1 VLRDG
6 RHVSEDAMQGLT
18 GEQIVEK
25 MLGHRLDDIFPPPR
39 PPHGSRPLLRVEGLH
54 DRHKLRDVS
63 LQLHRGKFLASPG
76 WPAREKPNCARRYL
90 APHRRE
96 LNGVNCWENP
106 GPPALHNLSVEQG
119 LALVPEERRKE
130 GIFIDEAI
138 PMNLSVSAD
147 DSFSRWSLFSRR
159 QELRWARDIMQR

>member
-1 VLRDG
+1 MRGLR
-6 RHVSEDAMQGLT
+6 

-39 PPHGSRPLLRVEGLH
+39 PTARRANAAAGGLR

-63 LQLHRGKFLASPG
+63 LRLHEGEILGIAGLAGAGKTELCKALFGAGAVQLERGEPRAT
-76 WPAREKPNCARRYL
+76 L
-90 APHRRE
+90 APR
-96 LNGVNCWENP
+96 
-106 GPPALHNLSVEQG
+106 AALSVEQG

-147 DSFSRWSLFSRR
+147 DSSRWSLFSRR
-159 QELRWARDIMQR
+159 KSCAGHARSCSA